1 MKDPNDWEDSPDD
14 RVGLEHDYYSL
25 FVQWETDEPEGH
37 EDEPG
42 TQLRIQFRQTI
53 APIWDVMNRVK
64 EALIVLAVTSELGK
78 AARGAFN
85 ELALVQNLDQCI
97 RFWPFRT
104 LAGLDAVI
112 ALLQEVSSKAGLP
125 SEEPNTK
132 PVTVKDDNAPAR
144 RTTSYGDSSA
154 SMQARGQEPK
164 KRALLFDPKLLQK
177 AKEKRRHKNTD
188 VLTFFGIQDEST
200 VSKWLAGSQGMS
212 PENAKRYD
220 EYISVLTPEEQK
232 LP

>member
-1 MKDPNDWEDSPDD
+1 
-14 RVGLEHDYYSL
+14 
-25 FVQWETDEPEGH
+25 
-37 EDEPG
+37 
-42 TQLRIQFRQTI
+42 
-53 APIWDVMNRVK
+53 MNRVK
-64 EALIVLAVTSELGK
+64 EALIVLAVKSELGK
-78 AARGAFN
+78 AERGAFN

-112 ALLQEVSSKAGLP
+112 ALLQEVSSEAGPP
-125 SEEPNTK
+125 SEQPTTK
-132 PVTVKDDNAPAR
+132 PMTVKDDHPPAR
-144 RTTSYGDSSA
+144 QVTSQSDSSP
-154 SMQARGQEPK
+154 SMQVTGRKPM

-177 AKEKRRHKNTD
+177 AKEKHRHKNTD